1 MDRRRWTIVIMPPE
15 GGRTRELWISRR
27 RMRWLVGAAGTAA
40 LVVLAATSLLIT
52 PWGTPGARLVAAENA
67 ELRRELAAADQRFL
81 ALEDT
86 VSALA
91 KREGQMRVLAGLTPA
106 ESTTGAGGVPSDV
119 GEGTLTDDTPAL
131 NATLGSTVA
140 TGLSDRRRPFLGRLG
155 WSARP
160 SLDRLMERAT
170 ALARGF
176 DEVSD
181 TLKVQSERVKAL
193 PSIMPTSGW
202 LSSEFA
208 KSRFH
213 PILHENRPHNGI
225 DLTAEI
231 GTPIVAPAS
240 GTVVYAGWD
249 KGFGRTV
256 EIDHGHGIRTRFAH
270 CASLSVRRGQ
280 RVTRGQLIAAVG
292 NSGLTTSPHLHYE
305 IHVNGRPVD
314 PLSFVL
320 PDDATP

>member
-1 MDRRRWTIVIMPPE
+1 MDRRRWTVVIMPPE
-15 GGRTRELWISRR
+15 GGRTRELWLSRR
-27 RMRWLVGAAGTAA
+27 QMRWVIGGAAVAVLT
-40 LVVLAATSLLIT
+40 VLAAASVLIT

-67 ELRRELAAADQRFL
+67 ELRRELATADRRFL

-86 VSALA
+86 VDALA
-91 KREGQMRVLAGLTPA
+91 KRESQMRILAGLAPA
-106 ESTTGAGGVPSDV
+106 DSLGDDRAVA
-119 GEGTLTDDTPAL
+119 EGSASLADDAPAL

-140 TGLSDRRRPFLGRLG
+140 TGSTDRRRPFLGRLG
-155 WSARP
+155 WNTRP

-176 DEVSD
+176 DEVTD
-181 TLKVQSERVKAL
+181 TLKRQSERVQAL

-225 DLTAEI
+225 DLTAEV
-231 GTPIVAPAS
+231 GTPIVAPAA
-240 GTVVYAGWD
+240 GVVAYAGWD
-249 KGFGRTV
+249 QGFGRVV

-270 CASLSVRRGQ
+270 CARLDVRRGQ

-314 PLSFVL
+314 PLTFVL
-320 PDDATP
+320 PDEAAP

>member
-15 GGRTRELWISRR
+15 GGRTREFWLSRR
-27 RMRWLVGAAGTAA
+27 QVRWGVGGAVAAALMVIAAG
-40 LVVLAATSLLIT
+40 SLLIT

-67 ELRRELAAADQRFL
+67 ELRRELAAADARFL
-81 ALEDT
+81 VLEDT
-86 VSALA
+86 VNALA
-91 KREGQMRVLAGLTPA
+91 KREGQVRILAGLTPLD
-106 ESTTGAGGVPSDV
+106 STGDTLANGLLAGAP
-119 GEGTLTDDTPAL
+119 LTDDAPAL
-131 NATLGSTVA
+131 NATLGSIVA
-140 TGLSDRRRPFLGRLG
+140 GAPADRRRPFLGRLG
-155 WSARP
+155 WNSRP
-160 SLDRLMERAT
+160 SLDQLMERAT

-176 DEVSD
+176 DEVTD
-181 TLKVQSERVKAL
+181 TLKVQTERVKAL

-213 PILHENRPHNGI
+213 PILHVNRPHNGI

-231 GTPIVAPAS
+231 GTPIVAPAA
-240 GTVVYAGWD
+240 GVVAFAGWD
-249 KGFGRTV
+249 QGFGRVV

-292 NSGLTTSPHLHYE
+292 NSGLTTSPQLHYE

>member
-1 MDRRRWTIVIMPPE
+1 MPPE
-15 GGRTRELWISRR
+15 GGRTRELWLSRR
-27 RMRWLVGAAGTAA
+27 HVRWLVGGVATAA
-40 LVVLAATSLLIT
+40 LVVIAAASLLIT

-86 VSALA
+86 LGELA

-106 ESTTGAGGVPSDV
+106 ESTTEATGDGLA
-119 GEGTLTDDTPAL
+119 LTDDAPAL
-131 NATLGSTVA
+131 NASLGSTVA
-140 TGLSDRRRPFLGRLG
+140 TGLGDRRRPFLGRLG
-155 WSARP
+155 WSTRP

-176 DEVSD
+176 DEVTD

>member
-1 MDRRRWTIVIMPPE
+1 MDRRRWTLVIMPPE
-15 GGRTRELWISRR
+15 GGRTREFWLSRR
-27 RMRWLVGAAGTAA
+27 QLRWAVGGAVAAA
-40 LVVLAATSLLIT
+40 LLVIAAASLLVT

-67 ELRRELAAADQRFL
+67 ELRRELAVADARFL
-81 ALEDT
+81 VLEDT
-86 VSALA
+86 VGALA
-91 KREGQMRVLAGLTPA
+91 KREGQLRILAGLTPPDTSSDGIA
-106 ESTTGAGGVPSDV
+106 YAAAGDGAP
-119 GEGTLTDDTPAL
+119 LTDDAPAL
-131 NATLGSTVA
+131 NATLGSTLA
-140 TGLSDRRRPFLGRLG
+140 TAPADRRRPFLGRLG
-155 WSARP
+155 WNTRP
-160 SLDRLMERAT
+160 SIDRLMERAT

-176 DEVSD
+176 DEVTD
-181 TLKVQSERVKAL
+181 TLKVQSERVKGL

-240 GTVVYAGWD
+240 GVVVYAGWD
-249 KGFGRTV
+249 RGFGRTL

-270 CASLSVRRGQ
+270 CARLDVRRGQ

>member
-1 MDRRRWTIVIMPPE
+1 MPPE
-15 GGRTRELWISRR
+15 GGRTRELWLSRR
-27 RMRWLVGAAGTAA
+27 HVRWLVGGVATAA
-40 LVVLAATSLLIT
+40 LVVIAAASLLIT

-86 VSALA
+86 LGELA

-106 ESTTGAGGVPSDV
+106 ESTTEATSD
-119 GEGTLTDDTPAL
+119 ELALTDDAPAL
-131 NATLGSTVA
+131 NASLGSTVA
-140 TGLSDRRRPFLGRLG
+140 TGLGDRRRPFLGRLG
-155 WSARP
+155 WSTRP

-176 DEVSD
+176 DEVTD

>member
-1 MDRRRWTIVIMPPE
+1 MDRRRWTFVIMPPE

-27 RMRWLVGAAGTAA
+27 QMRWAIGGAVAGLL
-40 LVVLAATSLLIT
+40 LVVAAASLLIT

-86 VSALA
+86 VNALA
-91 KREGQMRVLAGLTPA
+91 EREGQMRILAGLAPA
-106 ESTTGAGGVPSDV
+106 DSTNGGDLAV
-119 GEGTLTDDTPAL
+119 GDAPLTDDAPAL
-131 NATLGSTVA
+131 NATLGNTVV
-140 TGLSDRRRPFLGRLG
+140 TGLGDRRRPFLGRLG
-155 WSARP
+155 WTTRP

-176 DEVSD
+176 DEVTD
-181 TLKVQSERVKAL
+181 TLKVQSERVKSL

-213 PILHENRPHNGI
+213 PILHVNRPHNGI

-231 GTPIVAPAS
+231 GTPIVAPAA
-240 GTVVYAGWD
+240 GVVAYAGWD
-249 KGFGRTV
+249 QGFGRVV

-270 CASLSVRRGQ
+270 CARLDVRRGQ
-280 RVTRGQLIAAVG
+280 RVTRGQRIAAVG

-314 PLSFVL
+314 PLTFVL
-320 PDDATP
+320 PDDVTP

>member
-1 MDRRRWTIVIMPPE
+1 MDRRRWTFVIMPPE

-27 RMRWLVGAAGTAA
+27 QMRWAIGGAVAGLL
-40 LVVLAATSLLIT
+40 LVVAAASLLIT

-86 VSALA
+86 VNALA
-91 KREGQMRVLAGLTPA
+91 EREGQMRILAGLAPA
-106 ESTTGAGGVPSDV
+106 DSTNGGDLAV
-119 GEGTLTDDTPAL
+119 GDAPLTDDAPAL
-131 NATLGSTVA
+131 NATLGNTVV
-140 TGLSDRRRPFLGRLG
+140 TGLGDRRRPFLGRLG
-155 WSARP
+155 WTTRP

-176 DEVSD
+176 DEVTD
-181 TLKVQSERVKAL
+181 TLKVQSERVKSL

-213 PILHENRPHNGI
+213 PILHVNRPHNGI

-231 GTPIVAPAS
+231 GTPIVAPAA
-240 GTVVYAGWD
+240 GVVAYAGWD
-249 KGFGRTV
+249 QGFGRVV

-270 CASLSVRRGQ
+270 CARLDVRRGQ
-280 RVTRGQLIAAVG
+280 RVTRGQRIAAVG

-314 PLSFVL
+314 PLTFVL

>member
-1 MDRRRWTIVIMPPE
+1 MDRRRWTFVIMPPE

-27 RMRWLVGAAGTAA
+27 QMRWAIGGAVAGLLLVVAAG
-40 LVVLAATSLLIT
+40 SLLIT

-86 VSALA
+86 VNALA
-91 KREGQMRVLAGLTPA
+91 EREGQMRILAGLAPA
-106 ESTTGAGGVPSDV
+106 DSTNGGDLAV
-119 GEGTLTDDTPAL
+119 GDAPLTDDAPAL
-131 NATLGSTVA
+131 NATLGNTVV
-140 TGLSDRRRPFLGRLG
+140 TGLGDRRRPFLGRLG
-155 WSARP
+155 WTTRP

-176 DEVSD
+176 DEVTD
-181 TLKVQSERVKAL
+181 TLKVQSERVKSL

-213 PILHENRPHNGI
+213 PILHVNRPHNGI

-231 GTPIVAPAS
+231 GTPIVAPAA
-240 GTVVYAGWD
+240 GVVAYAGWD
-249 KGFGRTV
+249 QGFGRVV

-270 CASLSVRRGQ
+270 CARLDVRRGQ
-280 RVTRGQLIAAVG
+280 RVTRGQRIAAVG

-314 PLSFVL
+314 PLTFVL

>member
-1 MDRRRWTIVIMPPE
+1 MDRRRWTIVVMPPE
-15 GGRTRELWISRR
+15 GGRTRELWLSRR
-27 RMRWLVGAAGTAA
+27 QMRWLVGGAATAA
-40 LVVLAATSLLIT
+40 LVVIAAASLLIT

-91 KREGQMRVLAGLTPA
+91 KREGQMRLLAGLTPA
-106 ESTTGAGGVPSDV
+106 ESTTDALSDD
-119 GEGTLTDDTPAL
+119 GILTDDAPAL
-131 NATLGSTVA
+131 NATLGGTVA
-140 TGLSDRRRPFLGRLG
+140 SGAGDRRRPFLGRLG
-155 WSARP
+155 WEARP

-231 GTPIVAPAS
+231 GTPIVAPAA

>member
-15 GGRTRELWISRR
+15 GGRTRELWLSRR
-27 RMRWLVGAAGTAA
+27 RMRWLVGGVATAA
-40 LVVLAATSLLIT
+40 LVVIAAASLLIT

-67 ELRRELAAADQRFL
+67 ELRRVLAAADERFL

-91 KREGQMRVLAGLTPA
+91 KREGEMRVLAGLTPA
-106 ESTTGAGGVPSDV
+106 DSNADTQVDAAI
-119 GEGTLTDDTPAL
+119 LTDDAPAL

-140 TGLSDRRRPFLGRLG
+140 GGSGDRRRPFLGRLG

-176 DEVSD
+176 DEVTD
-181 TLKVQSERVKAL
+181 TLKLQSERVKAL

-249 KGFGRTV
+249 KGFGRTL

-270 CASLSVRRGQ
+270 CATLGVRRGQ

-314 PLSFVL
+314 PLTFVL

>member
-1 MDRRRWTIVIMPPE
+1 MPPE
-15 GGRTRELWISRR
+15 GGRTRELWLSRR
-27 RMRWLVGAAGTAA
+27 QLRWLVGGVATAA
-40 LVVLAATSLLIT
+40 LVVIAAASLLIT

-91 KREGQMRVLAGLTPA
+91 KREGQMRVLAGLTPTDSNA
-106 ESTTGAGGVPSDV
+106 DSEADAAI
-119 GEGTLTDDTPAL
+119 LTDDAPAL

-140 TGLSDRRRPFLGRLG
+140 SGPGDRRRPFLGRLG
-155 WSARP
+155 WNARP
-160 SLDRLMERAT
+160 SLDRLMARAT

-176 DEVSD
+176 DEVTD
-181 TLKVQSERVKAL
+181 TLKIQSERVKAL

-231 GTPIVAPAS
+231 GTPIVAPAA
-240 GTVVYAGWD
+240 GVVVYSGWD
-249 KGFGRTV
+249 SGFGRTI

-280 RVTRGQLIAAVG
+280 HVTRGQLIAAVG

-314 PLSFVL
+314 PLTFVL

>member
-1 MDRRRWTIVIMPPE
+1 MDRLRWTIVIMPPE
-15 GGRTRELWISRR
+15 GGRTRELWLSRR
-27 RMRWLVGAAGTAA
+27 RMRWLGGGVATAA
-40 LVVLAATSLLIT
+40 LVVLAAASLLIT
-52 PWGTPGARLVAAENA
+52 PWGTPGARMVAAENA

-91 KREGQMRVLAGLTPA
+91 KREGEMRVLAGLSPA
-106 ESTTGAGGVPSDV
+106 ESTIEATGEELA
-119 GEGTLTDDTPAL
+119 LTDDAPAL
-131 NATLGSTVA
+131 NATLGGTVA
-140 TGLSDRRRPFLGRLG
+140 SGSGDRRRPFLGRLG

-176 DEVSD
+176 DEVTD
-181 TLKVQSERVKAL
+181 TLKLQSERVKAL

-231 GTPIVAPAS
+231 GTPIVAPAA
-240 GTVVYAGWD
+240 GVVVYSGWD
-249 KGFGRTV
+249 SGFGRTI

-270 CASLSVRRGQ
+270 CASLGVRRGQ

-314 PLSFVL
+314 PLTFVL
-320 PDDATP
+320 PDDTTP

>member
-1 MDRRRWTIVIMPPE
+1 MDRRRWTFVIMPPE

-27 RMRWLVGAAGTAA
+27 QMRWAICGAVAGLL
-40 LVVLAATSLLIT
+40 LVVAAASLLIT

-86 VSALA
+86 VNALA
-91 KREGQMRVLAGLTPA
+91 EREGQMRILAGLAPA
-106 ESTTGAGGVPSDV
+106 DSTNGGDLAV
-119 GEGTLTDDTPAL
+119 GDAPLTDDAPAL
-131 NATLGSTVA
+131 NATLGNTVV
-140 TGLSDRRRPFLGRLG
+140 TGLGDRRRPFLGRLG
-155 WSARP
+155 WTTRP

-176 DEVSD
+176 DEVTD
-181 TLKVQSERVKAL
+181 TLKVQSERVKSL

-213 PILHENRPHNGI
+213 PILHVNRPHNGI

-231 GTPIVAPAS
+231 GTPIVAPAA
-240 GTVVYAGWD
+240 GVVAYAGWD
-249 KGFGRTV
+249 QGFGRVV

-270 CASLSVRRGQ
+270 CARLDVRRGQ
-280 RVTRGQLIAAVG
+280 RVTRGQRIAAVG

-314 PLSFVL
+314 PLTFVL

>member
-15 GGRTRELWISRR
+15 GGRTRELWLSRR
-27 RMRWLVGAAGTAA
+27 RMRWLVGGVATAA
-40 LVVLAATSLLIT
+40 LVVLAAASLLIT
-52 PWGTPGARLVAAENA
+52 PWGTPGARLVAAQNA

-91 KREGQMRVLAGLTPA
+91 KREGEMRVLAGLTPA
-106 ESTTGAGGVPSDV
+106 DSNADT
-119 GEGTLTDDTPAL
+119 EGDAAILTDDAPAL

-140 TGLSDRRRPFLGRLG
+140 SGSGDRRRPFLGRLG
-155 WSARP
+155 WNARP

-176 DEVSD
+176 DEVTD
-181 TLKVQSERVKAL
+181 TLKLQSERVKAL

-231 GTPIVAPAS
+231 GTPIVAPAA

-249 KGFGRTV
+249 RGFGRTV

-270 CASLSVRRGQ
+270 CASLGVRRGQ

-314 PLSFVL
+314 PLTFVL